1 MDKKEI
7 LKEFGRNLKA
17 ERNRAGLSQEQL
29 AEKMSVSLTSVQKW
43 ESGTSQIRNDKLSN
57 LAYYFNIPVDIIFK
71 EMIHS
76 IDKNRKNNFPSFL
89 FDEQVNMIISNLHL
103 NLK

>member
-29 AEKMSVSLTSVQKW
+29 AEKVGLSYGQIIGMIERGETNTSLSVIVS
-43 ESGTSQIRNDKLSN
+43 
-57 LAYYFNIPVDIIFK
+57 IINALDLDF
-71 EMIHS
+71 EM
-76 IDKNRKNNFPSFL
+76 L
-89 FDEQVNMIISNLHL
+89 FDRKKKL
-103 NLK
+103 

>member
-29 AEKMSVSLTSVQKW
+29 AEKIGLSYGQVVGMIERGETNTSLSVIIAIL
-43 ESGTSQIRNDKLSN
+43 DALN
-57 LAYYFNIPVDIIFK
+57 LDFDALY
-71 EMIHS
+71 
-76 IDKNRKNNFPSFL
+76 NRKHFN
-89 FDEQVNMIISNLHL
+89 
-103 NLK
+103 

>member
-29 AEKMSVSLTSVQKW
+29 AERIGVSYGQVVGTIERAETNTSLSVIVAIMDALDLDFEK
-43 ESGTSQIRNDKLSN
+43 
-57 LAYYFNIPVDIIFK
+57 
-71 EMIHS
+71 
-76 IDKNRKNNFPSFL
+76 L
-89 FDEQVNMIISNLHL
+89 FDRNNLE
-103 NLK
+103 N

>member
-29 AEKMSVSLTSVQKW
+29 AEKIGVSYGQVVGMIERGETNTSLSVIVGIMNAL
-43 ESGTSQIRNDKLSN
+43 DLDFAKL
-57 LAYYFNIPVDIIFK
+57 YD
-71 EMIHS
+71 
-76 IDKNRKNNFPSFL
+76 RKL
-89 FDEQVNMIISNLHL
+89 
-103 NLK
+103 

>member
-29 AEKMSVSLTSVQKW
+29 AEQIGLSYGQVVGMIERGETNTSLSVIVSIMEVL
-43 ESGTSQIRNDKLSN
+43 GLD
-57 LAYYFNIPVDIIFK
+57 F
-71 EMIHS
+71 EM
-76 IDKNRKNNFPSFL
+76 L
-89 FDEQVNMIISNLHL
+89 FDR
-103 NLK
+103 KKKF

>member
-29 AEKMSVSLTSVQKW
+29 AERIGVSYGQVVGTIECGETNTSLSVIVAIMDALDLDFEK
-43 ESGTSQIRNDKLSN
+43 
-57 LAYYFNIPVDIIFK
+57 
-71 EMIHS
+71 
-76 IDKNRKNNFPSFL
+76 L
-89 FDEQVNMIISNLHL
+89 FDRNNLE
-103 NLK
+103 N

>member
-29 AEKMSVSLTSVQKW
+29 AEKIGVSYGQVVGMIERGETNTSLSVIVGIMEALDLDF
-43 ESGTSQIRNDKLSN
+43 DKL
-57 LAYYFNIPVDIIFK
+57 Y
-71 EMIHS
+71 
-76 IDKNRKNNFPSFL
+76 NRHNA
-89 FDEQVNMIISNLHL
+89 
-103 NLK
+103 